1 MNCRV
6 FLIRHGETVWNAE
19 MKFQGHQ
26 DVPLS
31 DKGLKQARSLA
42 GRLREQEIAAVYASD
57 LGRAVQTASELAVP
71 RGLEINTVPALR
83 EINFGAWEG
92 LTFKEVKHNY
102 SGLLQ
107 EWWANPLATRI
118 PGGECLS
125 DLVVR
130 VTGALK
136 EIIAHNK
143 NRQVAVVCHGG
154 PVRALVASV
163 LGMDLN
169 ENWRIRQDNAAL
181 NIIDFASWEKGILV
195 LLNDRS
201 HLENDLFPGY
211 RWE

>member
-6 FLIRHGETVWNAE
+6 YLIRHGETVWNAE
-19 MKFQGHQ
+19 MKFQGHK

-31 DKGLKQARSLA
+31 DKGVKQARSLA
-42 GRLREQEIAAVYASD
+42 DRLQEQEIAAVYASD
-57 LGRAVQTASELAVP
+57 LGRAVQTARELALP
-71 RGLEINTVPALR
+71 RGLEINTMPALR
-83 EINFGAWEG
+83 ELNFGDWEG
-92 LTFKEVKHNY
+92 LTFKEIKKSHH
-102 SGLLQ
+102 SLLQ

-125 DLVVR
+125 DLVAR
-130 VTGALK
+130 VTGAIK
-136 EIIAHNK
+136 EIIAFNNNK
-143 NRQVAVVCHGG
+143 QVAVVCHGG
-154 PVRALVASV
+154 PIRALVASV

-181 NIIDFASWEKGILV
+181 NIIDFPAWEKGILV